1 MKLVFPGGEHPQ
13 VLLGQGVNRVGSAP
27 DSSIHLDSPGV
38 LPRHCDL
45 HVTSQGVMLQV
56 PSGTTVRV
64 NDRDVDGLIAL
75 RPGDLVCFD
84 KVQAR
89 LASLDAQVPRAHVA
103 PPSATPANDQLAATT
118 VRPVLPRYVLRGV
131 SHAGFGRTFPLSSPT
146 VIGRAPDCGIRLDHP
161 GLSRHHARLTPTEE
175 GLLVE
180 DLGSTNGWLLNDQRT
195 ERAMV
200 GHGDELG
207 FDQLRFRV
215 VAPGR
220 EAVQVAAN
228 RRSPR
233 AVTAGVAGA
242 PPATRWWWAGGA
254 AAVVVVAL
262 VAGAMLLG

>member
-13 VLLGQGVNRVGSAP
+13 VLLGQGLNRVGSAP

-56 PSGTTVRV
+56 PAGTTVRV

-75 RPGDLVCFD
+75 RPGDLVSFD

-89 LASLDAQVPRAHVA
+89 LASLDAPVPRAHVA
-103 PPSATPANDQLAATT
+103 APSAAPANDQLAATT
-118 VRPVLPRYVLRGV
+118 VRAVLPRYVLRGV

-146 VIGRAPDCGIRLDHP
+146 ILGRAPDCGIRLDHP

-180 DLGSTNGWLLNDQRT
+180 DLGSTNGWLLNDQRM

-220 EAVQVAAN
+220 EAVQVKAN
-228 RRSPR
+228 RRAPD
-233 AVTAGVAGA
+233 AVGAGAAGA
-242 PPATRWWWAGGA
+242 PVMRWWWAGGVA
-254 AAVVVVAL
+254 AAAIAL